1 MSSYQIGSAKAE
13 YNADGFKRRETL
25 ITQFKNRFST
35 YGYEQIRTSTFE
47 SYDLYSKLTGTVNK
61 DDMVKV
67 IDSSGKVLVMRPDV
81 TIPITRMVA
90 EGGMPEEELR
100 YFYIQDVFRSTA
112 STGTKESTQA
122 GVECLGNNRPETDA
136 EVIML
141 AIHNLKELG
150 FSNFKI
156 EIGHAGFFKSL
167 IAPAGL
173 NPSEIEQLQSL
184 IQSKNIVEMVPFLE
198 QLSLTEDLREAMQA
212 IPMLYGTPREVMQQ
226 ISDKLLNEEMHKNLN
241 NLSEIV
247 DILEDYEVGEHIVLN
262 LGLINN
268 MNYYSDII
276 FQGFVE
282 QVGHPLLM
290 GGRYNHLGDQYGVD
304 LPAIG
309 FAMEVDLLQEA
320 LVQKG
325 QISEVTMVPQ
335 LIMTYEKSKQKEAFQ
350 TAQFLR
356 EDGFTVRIFPE
367 SSAVTQKPIDIK
379 ITLSESVNTITTEE
393 DTQTFRN
400 YQALLDILKQNG
412 GK

>member
-1 MSSYQIGSAKAE
+1 MPSYQIGSAKAE
-13 YNADGFKRRETL
+13 YNAEGFKRRETL

-112 STGTKESTQA
+112 SNGTKESTQA

-268 MNYYSDII
+268 MNYYSDVI

-290 GGRYNHLGDQYGVD
+290 GGRYNNLGDQYGVH

-309 FAMEVDLLQEA
+309 FAIEVDLLQDA
-320 LVQKG
+320 LVHKG
-325 QISEVTMVPQ
+325 QISEVTMAQQ
-335 LIMTYEKSKQKEAFQ
+335 LIMTYEKIKQKEAIQ

-356 EDGFTVRIFPE
+356 EDGFPVRIFPE
-367 SSAVTQKPIDIK
+367 SSVVTTNPIDIK
-379 ITLSESVNTITTEE
+379 ITLSEGVNTITTKEG
-393 DTQTFRN
+393 TQTFHN
-400 YQALLDILKQNG
+400 YQALLDILKRNG
-412 GK
+412 GR

>member
-1 MSSYQIGSAKAE
+1 MPSYQIGSAKAE
-13 YNADGFKRRETL
+13 YNAEGFKQRETL

-226 ISDKLLNEEMHKNLN
+226 ISDKLLNEEMHRNLN

-268 MNYYSDII
+268 MNYYSDVI

-290 GGRYNHLGDQYGVD
+290 GGRYNHLGDQYGVH

-325 QISEVTMVPQ
+325 QISEVTMAQQ

-367 SSAVTQKPIDIK
+367 LSAVTTKPIDIK
-379 ITLSESVNTITTEE
+379 ITLSEGVNTITTEE
-393 DTQTFRN
+393 GTQTFRN

>member
-1 MSSYQIGSAKAE
+1 MPSYQIGSAKAE